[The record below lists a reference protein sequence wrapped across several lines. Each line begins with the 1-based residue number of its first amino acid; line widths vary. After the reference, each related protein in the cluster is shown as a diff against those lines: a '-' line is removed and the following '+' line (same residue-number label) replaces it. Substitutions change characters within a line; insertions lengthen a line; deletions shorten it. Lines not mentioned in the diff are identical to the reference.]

1 MITLDL
7 WNGDSILVEENL
19 EKKHDISPEGK
30 KKDFF
35 LSHELNLQLITYHCP
50 E

>member
-1 MITLDL
+1 MVVIDLLD
-7 WNGDSILVEENL
+7 GDSILVEEKS
-19 EKKHDISPEGK
+19 EKRPDVVTDEK

-35 LSHELNLQLITYHCP
+35 LGQELNLQLITYQRF